1 MKKLLV
7 NAAQRQLGDFPA
19 KPHFEPN
26 YNPWDQRF
34 CVAPDGDLF
43 KVIRNGKAN
52 VVTDKI
58 DSLDKNGIKLSSGKK
73 LDADIIISAT
83 GLKLLAFGGSKISI
97 DKKDYNPSDAVTYK
111 GLMLSGLPNCI
122 FFAGYTNASWT
133 LKSDLTSEYA
143 SMLFKLMDKNDY
155 KYFVP
160 QVKDSSM
167 NISPLLNLNST
178 YINRASHLFP
188 KQGSKLPWKLYQNY
202 FLDYKMLRINKIKDK
217 NLILN

>member
-1 MKKLLV
+1 MV
-7 NAAQRQLGDFPA
+7 NAAQKKLGNFPA

-34 CVAPDGDLF
+34 CIAPDGDLF
-43 KVIRNGKAN
+43 KAIRSGKAN

-58 DSLDKNGIKLSSGKK
+58 DSFNKNGIKLISGKN
-73 LDADIIISAT
+73 LEADIIISAT

-97 DKKDYNPSDAVTYK
+97 DNSIYNPSDAVTYK

-143 SMLFKLMDKNDY
+143 VDF
-155 KYFVP
+155 
-160 QVKDSSM
+160 
-167 NISPLLNLNST
+167 LNL
-178 YINRASHLFP
+178 
-188 KQGSKLPWKLYQNY
+188 
-202 FLDYKMLRINKIKDK
+202 
-217 NLILN
+217 